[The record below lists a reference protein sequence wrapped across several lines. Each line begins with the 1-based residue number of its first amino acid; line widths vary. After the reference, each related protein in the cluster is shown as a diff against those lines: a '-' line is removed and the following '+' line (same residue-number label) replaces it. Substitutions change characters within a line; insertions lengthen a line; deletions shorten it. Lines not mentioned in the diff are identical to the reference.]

1 MRKLFFLFA
10 AIATV
15 VSLTGC
21 QGPEQK
27 LARGMDN
34 TLEIIRWG
42 DMRRSI
48 EQEAIF
54 SAPNIS
60 YSYGAVHGFDQSLK
74 RIGLGVLEVVTFPF
88 PPYKPIFTKSVPAVP
103 QYPDSYRPGLISGTT
118 FDTDTHTGF
127 SGGDVAPFIPGSRFA
142 VFQD

>member
-10 AIATV
+10 AITTV

-27 LARGMDN
+27 LARGLDN

-54 SAPNIS
+54 SAPNVS
-60 YSYGAVHGFDQSLK
+60 YSYGAVHGFDQSVK

-88 PPYKPIFTKSVPAVP
+88 PPYKPIFTSSVPAAP